1 MASPEKIAPLLPE
14 TLPEDFGDWDSEGSP
29 VASPGNSDEWEALG
43 IPHSFA
49 KSPKPLDQSEDHDG
63 LLPPT
68 VDRPRVS
75 GSASS
80 APTLAKQQKDFSDW
94 DREASSRT
102 STPVPAPANHNE
114 WDELESPRSP
124 SKPAKPLRQFVDR
137 DEWEALQAPHLLGKS
152 PASLGKSADPDA
164 ILPPVV
170 QRPTASGSTSGE
182 PIVAQQNGFSNR
194 DREAPTAPTPA
205 TVDHDEWDALQ
216 APKSVGKSTTSLG
229 KSAEPDP
236 ILSPVVNKP
245 RVSGS
250 GASAPVSLKP
260 SRSTSALL
268 VDSSPRNTAPTHD
281 GGYTMHEVPI
291 APSRPS
297 TASVAGVRDTPEL
310 ASSASREAGAT
321 LFQSFQA
328 EDEETGEQKPAK
340 KKWMIIAAIS
350 ICSILLLLILGSVLL
365 QHRTKSAA
373 IQSVQPPPAI
383 SDAQPETNTPAPSA
397 SEPLPE
403 NKPSA
408 STQVKSAADNQPAIK
423 QNGVDPP
430 QAQKDMMHDQL
441 TAPLQIPQA
450 LKKQVAENG
459 PPPESIGAAGT
470 EGLGGG
476 MNPNISNGQATP
488 IVKPLKPLVISAGVA
503 TGLLIQKNAPTYPA
517 IARSARVSGTVILE
531 ATITTTGTIKNLYA
545 VSGPAMLRQAA
556 VDAVRTWRYKP
567 YKLNNDPVEV
577 QATINVIFNLGP

>member
-49 KSPKPLDQSEDHDG
+49 KSPKTLDQSGDHDG

-75 GSASS
+75 GSTSS
-80 APTLAKQQKDFSDW
+80 APTIAKQQKDLGDW

-102 STPVPAPANHNE
+102 STPAPAPANQNE
-114 WDELESPRSP
+114 WDDLESPQSP
-124 SKPAKPLRQFVDR
+124 GKPAKPPRQFVDR
-137 DEWEALQAPHLLGKS
+137 DEWEALEVPHLLGKS
-152 PASLGKSADPDA
+152 PTSLGKSADPDA

-182 PIVAQQNGFSNR
+182 PIVAQQQNGFSNR
-194 DREAPTAPTPA
+194 DREAPHAPTPA
-205 TVDHDEWDALQ
+205 TVDHDEWKALQ

-245 RVSGS
+245 RVSVSGS
-250 GASAPVSLKP
+250 SAPASLKP
-260 SRSTSALL
+260 FRTTSALL
-268 VDSSPRNTAPTHD
+268 VDGPPRNTAPTQD

-291 APSRPS
+291 ALSRPS

-310 ASSASREAGAT
+310 ASTASREADRT

-328 EDEETGEQKPAK
+328 KDEETGEQKPAK
-340 KKWMIIAAIS
+340 KKWMIIAAVS
-350 ICSILLLLILGSVLL
+350 ICSILLLLVLVSQLL

-373 IQSVQPPPAI
+373 MQSVQPPPAL
-383 SDAQPETNTPAPSA
+383 SDTQPETNTPAPSA
-397 SEPLPE
+397 SEPLAE
-403 NKPSA
+403 NKSSA
-408 STQVKSAADNQPAIK
+408 STQVKPADNQPAIK

-450 LKKQVAENG
+450 VKKQVAENG

-470 EGLGGG
+470 EGLGGS

-503 TGLLIQKNAPTYPA
+503 TGLLIQKNPPIYPA
-517 IARSARVSGTVILE
+517 IARSARVSGTVVLE
-531 ATITTTGTIKNLYA
+531 ATITTTGTIKNLYT

-567 YKLNNDPVEV
+567 YTLNNEPVEV